1 VKADADGNDSARIR
15 MELSSF
21 IVGVEIYLCG
31 INDDEVS
38 SQGLVGCESIQIRK
52 ANEIDVELYST
63 VLYQYQINDEMGWLK
78 FVNSKKMTNGWLDGS
93 FFA

>member
-1 VKADADGNDSARIR
+1 MVGENVKADADGNDSARIR

-31 INDDEVS
+31 INDEVS
-38 SQGLVGCESIQIRK
+38 SQGLVVNESIQIRK

-63 VLYQYQINDEMGWLK
+63 NIKEMMKWVGWSL
-78 FVNSKKMTNGWLDGS
+78 
-93 FFA
+93 